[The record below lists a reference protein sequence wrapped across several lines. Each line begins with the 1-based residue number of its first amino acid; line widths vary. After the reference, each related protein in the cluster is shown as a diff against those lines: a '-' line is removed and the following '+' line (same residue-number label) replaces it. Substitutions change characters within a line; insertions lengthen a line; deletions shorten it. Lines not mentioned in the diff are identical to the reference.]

1 MKNLDDTQSMPPV
14 SDETQILPRSK
25 SGKGTVRELD
35 PLPTQGN
42 QPSAGGQPPKG
53 PMGQGT
59 PQIASPYDPEGP
71 QGPDDPQKK
80 AAASAKRKR
89 NVIFAIGF
97 VIAVLLGFIA
107 AGYSQQS
114 AERAENQRQHQEQQL
129 QSQQAKI
136 DQDTKAL
143 EAKKAQLE
151 QQKQELAKKKQ
162 ELQQQSARAEGRNE
176 QLENDS
182 SSGIGK
188 LIDKVT
194 GKEAKRQQAKVA
206 NDAEQSAAQEGAG
219 NIDQS
224 IENVQQML
232 DDVDQK
238 LDTAKTVKQDASAAL
253 EKAQTAYDENRGT
266 IDAVVSYAKTG
277 AQMLGNLLFQ

>member
-1 MKNLDDTQSMPPV
+1 MKNLDDTQSMPAV

-25 SGKGTVRELD
+25 GGKGTVRELD
-35 PLPTQGN
+35 PLPTQG
-42 QPSAGGQPPKG
+42 SRTGAGSQLPQS

-59 PQIASPYDPEGP
+59 PQPGGPYGPEGP
-71 QGPDDPQKK
+71 QEPDDPQKK
-80 AAASAKRKR
+80 DAAAKRKR

-97 VIAVLLGFIA
+97 ALAVLLGFIA

>member
-1 MKNLDDTQSMPPV
+1 MNLDDTQSMPPV
-14 SDETQILPRSK
+14 SDETQILPRTK

-35 PLPTQGN
+35 PLPTQRNRPAAGN
-42 QPSAGGQPPKG
+42 QPPKS

-59 PQIASPYDPEGP
+59 PQPGSPYDPEGP
-71 QGPDDPQKK
+71 QGLGGPQKK

-136 DQDTKAL
+136 DKDTKDL

-151 QQKQELAKKKQ
+151 QQKQEL
-162 ELQQQSARAEGRNE
+162 EQQSARAQGRNE
-176 QLENDS
+176 QLANDE

-194 GKEAKRQQAKVA
+194 GKDAKRQQAKAA
-206 NDAEQSAAQEGAG
+206 NDAEQSAAQSDAG

-238 LDTAKTVKQDASAAL
+238 LDTAKNVKQDASAAL

>member
-114 AERAENQRQHQEQQL
+114 AERAENQRQHQE
-129 QSQQAKI
+129 K
-136 DQDTKAL
+136 DL

-162 ELQQQSARAEGRNE
+162 ELEQQSARAQGRNE
-176 QLENDS
+176 QLASDE

-194 GKEAKRQQAKVA
+194 GKDAKRQQAKTVRRPERCRQSRPVHRKRPA
-206 NDAEQSAAQEGAG
+206 DA
-219 NIDQS
+219 
-224 IENVQQML
+224 
-232 DDVDQK
+232 
-238 LDTAKTVKQDASAAL
+238 
-253 EKAQTAYDENRGT
+253 
-266 IDAVVSYAKTG
+266 
-277 AQMLGNLLFQ
+277 

>member
-14 SDETQILPRSK
+14 SDETQVLPRTK

-35 PLPTQGN
+35 PLPTQG
-42 QPSAGGQPPKG
+42 SRTAAGGQPPKS

-59 PQIASPYDPEGP
+59 PQPGSPYDPEGP

-80 AAASAKRKR
+80 AASSAKRKR

-136 DQDTKAL
+136 DKDTKDL

-162 ELQQQSARAEGRNE
+162 ELEQQSARAQGRNE
-176 QLENDS
+176 QLASDE

-194 GKEAKRQQAKVA
+194 GKDAKRQQAKAA
-206 NDAEQSAAQEGAG
+206 NDAEQSAAQSDAG
-219 NIDQS
+219 SVDQS
-224 IENVQQML
+224 LENVQQML

-238 LDTAKTVKQDASAAL
+238 LDPAKSVKQDASAAL
-253 EKAQTAYDENRGT
+253 EKAPTAYDEHRGT

>member
-136 DQDTKAL
+136 DKDTKDL
-143 EAKKAQLE
+143 EAKK
-151 QQKQELAKKKQ
+151 
-162 ELQQQSARAEGRNE
+162 
-176 QLENDS
+176 
-182 SSGIGK
+182 
-188 LIDKVT
+188 V
-194 GKEAKRQQAKVA
+194 
-206 NDAEQSAAQEGAG
+206 
-219 NIDQS
+219 
-224 IENVQQML
+224 
-232 DDVDQK
+232 
-238 LDTAKTVKQDASAAL
+238 
-253 EKAQTAYDENRGT
+253 
-266 IDAVVSYAKTG
+266 
-277 AQMLGNLLFQ
+277 

>member
-136 DQDTKAL
+136 DKDTKDL

-162 ELQQQSARAEGRNE
+162 ELEQQSARAQGRNE
-176 QLENDS
+176 QLASDE

-194 GKEAKRQQAKVA
+194 GKDAKRQQAKAA
-206 NDAEQSAAQEGAG
+206 NDAEQSAAQSDAG
-219 NIDQS
+219 NLDQS

-238 LDTAKTVKQDASAAL
+238 LDTAKSVKQDASAAL
-253 EKAQTAYDENRGT
+253 EKAQTAYDDNRGT

-277 AQMLGNLLFQ
+277 AQMLENLLFQ

>member
-14 SDETQILPRSK
+14 SDETQVLPRTK

-35 PLPTQGN
+35 PLPTQG
-42 QPSAGGQPPKG
+42 SRTAAGGQPPKS

-59 PQIASPYDPEGP
+59 PQPGSPYDPEGP
-71 QGPDDPQKK
+71 QKK
-80 AAASAKRKR
+80 AASSAKRKR

>member
-14 SDETQILPRSK
+14 SDETQVLPRTK

-35 PLPTQGN
+35 PLPTQG
-42 QPSAGGQPPKG
+42 SRTAAGGQPPKS

-59 PQIASPYDPEGP
+59 PQPGSPYDPEGP

-80 AAASAKRKR
+80 AASSAKRKR

-114 AERAENQRQHQEQQL
+114 AERAENQRQHQEQQ
-129 QSQQAKI
+129 AKI
-136 DQDTKAL
+136 DKDTKDL

-162 ELQQQSARAEGRNE
+162 ELEQQSARAQGRNE
-176 QLENDS
+176 QLASDE

-194 GKEAKRQQAKVA
+194 GKDAKRQQAKAA
-206 NDAEQSAAQEGAG
+206 NDAEQSAAQSDAG
-219 NIDQS
+219 SVDQS
-224 IENVQQML
+224 LENVQLLL

-238 LDTAKTVKQDASAAL
+238 LDTAKSVKQDASAAL